1 SALTHPFP
9 AGQPLN
15 PFERALAVAQWERK
29 LEALNVKIDYF
40 DAQLLPGIFTIDAD
54 PPDEAF
60 LDELPPFC
68 SRKGGRLCWT
78 NEPLRGEVA
87 TSVDV

>member
-9 AGQPLN
+9 AGSPLN
-15 PFERALAVAQWERK
+15 PYERALAMRAYEQK
-29 LEALNVKIDYF
+29 MLKHKTISYF
-40 DAQLLPGIFTIDAD
+40 DKDLLPGIFTIDAD
-54 PPDEAF
+54 PPAEEF
-60 LDELPPFC
+60 LDVLPPFC

-87 TSVDV
+87 TSIDV